1 MSPNAGPR
9 SSNQSPLR
17 PGSSLVAYQPNG
29 GTSPKTPGGG
39 RGQTANSTMKSSH
52 LQQIKSLGLLH
63 DLQDYIASVESLAAE
78 QKKELE
84 RVKEEKR
91 DMEKFMARA
100 EAHAERQSGG
110 TALDFTVSEVADLP
124 PRMRALVED
133 NRGLRDT
140 VKNYK
145 KRNQTL
151 EHTVTQQQN
160 QVLAL
165 SEANERLKAQ
175 LAECSRTPAE
185 VEREEALKKQ
195 LELKTRQVETLEH
208 SLGVLRSKVDTDSRL
223 YRQNLSAAA
232 REKDALKRQ
241 LVASAK
247 SLEEKDKDLR
257 ALQLELRKTKRGA
270 PPTRGGVAAGTYR
283 LPGGGG
289 AGSDEAG
296 TGAGAA
302 AAPAAEPEERIRIM
316 LMIVRDEIPV
326 PYEVRV
332 EVPVP
337 YEVRVEVPVE
347 VRVEVPVPMPMPAA
361 PEPAQEPEP
370 EQETQ
375 AEPEPAAEPEAAP
388 EPDAA
393 PEAAPE
399 PEAET
404 SSAPQQEEQPE
415 ALAEGAAEGEGAAD
429 AEGEPSAPELK
440 DEDMVPAGAWPS
452 SGGQD
457 ASSEAVEGAEGA
469 EAAEPPAAAVEA
481 AEGAEAAE
489 AAVAAAEGEPEAE
502 SAPAGEG
509 EEGEAAG
516 QNADAGP
523 PMEHSSQPMPVPYS
537 RTAARALAT
546 RVGGTSGGKQPHPPV
561 GSVSGASSHRKP
573 SASSTASASSGKGK
587 PQK

>member
-1 MSPNAGPR
+1 MLSGLGGQRGPR
-9 SSNQSPLR
+9 
-17 PGSSLVAYQPNG
+17 
-29 GTSPKTPGGG
+29 
-39 RGQTANSTMKSSH
+39 
-52 LQQIKSLGLLH
+52 QIKSLGLLH

-241 LVASAK
+241 L
-247 SLEEKDKDLR
+247 
-257 ALQLELRKTKRGA
+257 
-270 PPTRGGVAAGTYR
+270 
-283 LPGGGG
+283 
-289 AGSDEAG
+289 
-296 TGAGAA
+296 
-302 AAPAAEPEERIRIM
+302 
-316 LMIVRDEIPV
+316 
-326 PYEVRV
+326 
-332 EVPVP
+332 
-337 YEVRVEVPVE
+337 
-347 VRVEVPVPMPMPAA
+347 
-361 PEPAQEPEP
+361 
-370 EQETQ
+370 
-375 AEPEPAAEPEAAP
+375 
-388 EPDAA
+388 
-393 PEAAPE
+393 
-399 PEAET
+399 
-404 SSAPQQEEQPE
+404 QEEQPE

-457 ASSEAVEGAEGA
+457 ASSEAVE
-469 EAAEPPAAAVEA
+469 
-481 AEGAEAAE
+481 
-489 AAVAAAEGEPEAE
+489 
-502 SAPAGEG
+502 
-509 EEGEAAG
+509 
-516 QNADAGP
+516 
-523 PMEHSSQPMPVPYS
+523 
-537 RTAARALAT
+537 ARALAT

>member
-1 MSPNAGPR
+1 
-9 SSNQSPLR
+9 
-17 PGSSLVAYQPNG
+17 
-29 GTSPKTPGGG
+29 
-39 RGQTANSTMKSSH
+39 MKSSH

-91 DMEKFMARA
+91 DMEKFLARA

-110 TALDFTVSEVADLP
+110 AGLDFTVSEVADLP

-185 VEREEALKKQ
+185 VEREESLKKQ
-195 LELKTRQVETLEH
+195 LELKTRQVENLEH
-208 SLGVLRSKVDTDSRL
+208 SLGVLRGKVDTDSKL

-241 LVASAK
+241 LVASTK
-247 SLEEKDKDLR
+247 SLEEKDKDMR
-257 ALQLELRKTKRGA
+257 ALQLELRKAKRGA
-270 PPTRGGVAAGTYR
+270 PPTRGGVTAGTYR
-283 LPGGGG
+283 LPGGGAEDAG
-289 AGSDEAG
+289 AV
-296 TGAGAA
+296 AGAA
-302 AAPAAEPEERIRIM
+302 PAAAAEPEERIRIM
-316 LMIVRDEIPV
+316 LMIVRDEIPM

-332 EVPVP
+332 EVP

-347 VRVEVPVPMPMPAA
+347 VRVEVPVPVPMPVLAA

-370 EQETQ
+370 EPETQ
-375 AEPEPAAEPEAAP
+375 AEPEPEPESEPAPEPEAAP
-388 EPDAA
+388 EPEVA
-393 PEAAPE
+393 PEGAPE
-399 PEAET
+399 PEAE
-404 SSAPQQEEQPE
+404 APPTTEQEEQP
-415 ALAEGAAEGEGAAD
+415 AAPAEGEGAAD
-429 AEGEPSAPELK
+429 AEGEPGDGAELK
-440 DEDMVPAGAWPS
+440 DEDMVPAGAWPT
-452 SGGQD
+452 SGGEE
-457 ASSEAVEGAEGA
+457 EAGAKAAEGA
-469 EAAEPPAAAVEA
+469 EAAEPPPAD
-481 AEGAEAAE
+481 AEGAEAE
-489 AAVAAAEGEPEAE
+489 ADGEPEAE
-502 SAPAGEG
+502 VAPAGEG
-509 EEGEAAG
+509 LEEGEEAG
-516 QNADAGP
+516 QNGDAGP
-523 PMEHSSQPMPVPYS
+523 PMEHSSPPMPVPYS

-546 RVGGTSGGKQPHPPV
+546 RVGGTSGGKQPHPPA
-561 GSVSGASSHRKP
+561 GSASGASSHRKP

-587 PQK
+587 LQK